1 MGNNEYVI
9 GVDFGT
15 SSVRAIIVDA
25 QNGENIASSEF
36 KYRRWDKMKYCNASR
51 NQFRQHPKDYIE
63 GLEYVIKDCLNNCSQ
78 TISENIKGISIDT
91 TGSTPVAVDETGQPL
106 ALQDKFA
113 ENPNAMFFLWK
124 DHSAIAE
131 AEYINE
137 IAKNSTP
144 DYLRF
149 SGGLY
154 SSEWFWS
161 KLLYVLKNDA
171 EVSEAMH
178 SWVEHC
184 DWMPYLLAGET
195 DLQKMKRSTC
205 AAGHKALWAK
215 EHDGFPSSEFL
226 NLLDPRLK
234 KIRNSLS
241 SETYPANIPAGN
253 LSEEW
258 ANRLGLSTSVLVG
271 IGALDAHMGAVGAG
285 IKPYYLSKVM
295 GTSTCDMLVVPPG
308 DDSKIVKGICGQ
320 ADGSIIPGMLGM
332 EAGQSAFGDIF
343 SWFADLLLWSVDS
356 EKKEDEKDKL
366 LEYLNK
372 EAEKRDFDPDA
383 EIAVDWFNGRRTP
396 DVNPY
401 VKGGVC
407 GLDLASDAVSIFRSL
422 AESTCFGARRIIER
436 FVSEGIPIEGV
447 IGAGGVALKSPFIM
461 QVMADVL
468 GLPIKV
474 SAAKE
479 TTAMG
484 AAMFAATMSG
494 IYKDVS
500 EAMENMG
507 AGFSNVYLPDE
518 DKKTI
523 DDHRYQKYKELS
535 GFLEEQLTF
544 KH

>member
-1 MGNNEYVI
+1 MERNGFVI

-15 SSVRAIIVDA
+15 SAVRAIIVNT
-25 QNGENIASSEF
+25 QNGKNIVSSEF
-36 KYRRWDKMKYCNASR
+36 KYPRWEKKQYCKASIK
-51 NQFRQHPKDYIE
+51 QFRQHPKDYLE
-63 GLEYVIKDCLNNCSQ
+63 GLEYVIKDCLDSCSK
-78 TISENIKGISIDT
+78 TISENIKGLSIDT
-91 TGSTPVAVDETGQPL
+91 TGSSPVAVDENGQPL

-124 DHSAIAE
+124 DHTAIEE

-137 IAKNSTP
+137 IAKNSSF

-184 DWMPYLLAGET
+184 DWMPYLLTGET
-195 DLQKMKRSTC
+195 DLGKMRRSTC
-205 AAGHKALWAK
+205 AAGHKALWSK
-215 EHDGFPSSEFL
+215 EHNGFPSTDFFD
-226 NLLDPRLK
+226 LLDPRLK
-234 KIRNSLS
+234 KIKNSLS
-241 SETYPANIPAGN
+241 SETYPASIPAGK
-253 LSEEW
+253 LCEEW
-258 ANRLGLSTSVLVG
+258 ANRLGLSRNVFVG
-271 IGALDAHMGAVGAG
+271 VGALDAHMGAVGAG

-295 GTSTCDMLVVPPG
+295 GTSTCDMLVVPVNN
-308 DDSKIVKGICGQ
+308 SKIVKGICGQ
-320 ADGSIIPGMLGM
+320 ADSSIIPGMIGM

-356 EKKEDEKDKL
+356 ERKEAEKDKL
-366 LEYLNK
+366 LECLNK

-401 VKGGVC
+401 VRGGVG

-422 AESTCFGARRIIER
+422 VESTCFGARRIIER

-447 IGAGGVALKSPFIM
+447 IGSGGVALKSPFIM

-468 GLPIKV
+468 GLPIRV

-523 DDHRYQKYKELS
+523 YDSRYQKYKEFS
-535 GFLEEQLTF
+535 NFLEEQLIF